1 MSGRTSIN
9 GMPKCFAASRP
20 IGSYLQV
27 EDRTTFASVVS
38 QSFNSLASSF
48 WSTMYGNLRG
58 LCVRLQLRTPSISR
72 KIIFIRTGRSGLR
85 SICFARQPF
94 SALENGARRTD
105 TPGSVGLLGKFVGHF
120 LVVFKCCDR
129 FPGPGFKV
137 GIIANLRIPLEEVD
151 RIFVRGLLIGSVLLV
166 EIGAVQTLELVEF
179 RLMRAVHRGRQ
190 FGLHLA
196 AGNHPLQF
204 GGSLGVVGHHLSGKC
219 LRGGVAFGLGELAR

>member
-20 IGSYLQV
+20 TGSYLQV

-72 KIIFIRTGRSGLR
+72 KITFIRTGRSGLR
-85 SICFARQPF
+85 SLCFARQPPLLWK
-94 SALENGARRTD
+94 AEPGAEI

-129 FPGPGFKV
+129 FPGPAFKV
-137 GIIANLRIPLEEVD
+137 GIIA
-151 RIFVRGLLIGSVLLV
+151 
-166 EIGAVQTLELVEF
+166 TL
-179 RLMRAVHRGRQ
+179 
-190 FGLHLA
+190 
-196 AGNHPLQF
+196 
-204 GGSLGVVGHHLSGKC
+204 
-219 LRGGVAFGLGELAR
+219 